1 MIGFGETFY
10 KLSGSGNDF
19 VAFDRM
25 AAAADG
31 ALPTP
36 EQVRA
41 LCAPGTGVGADG
53 VVVLHPAPDVA
64 YQLAYYN
71 RDGSR
76 AELCGNA
83 SLCSVRL
90 AVELGLADPAGLRF
104 LTDSGVLDGRIAD
117 GLPEIDLGAP
127 AEIAES
133 RADLLEDSAHGD
145 ERAVGFA
152 RVGVPHVVVACEDS
166 ARVDLLA
173 RAPALRHHPSLRDG
187 ANVNFV
193 SPSANEWRIRT
204 YERGVE
210 AETLACGTGSVASAI
225 LLGAWARSGQ
235 VGRLRGADDGATG
248 PDRAPGASGARSEA
262 TVIRLRTRSG
272 LVHRVTLRK
281 RDGEIRP
288 SLAGD
293 ARIVFRGQLGEG
305 DW

>member
-25 AAAADG
+25 AAAVA

-36 EQVRA
+36 EEVRA

-53 VVVLHPAPDVA
+53 VVVLHRAPDVA

-104 LTDSGVLDGRIAD
+104 LTDSGVLTGRIAD
-117 GLPEIDLGAP
+117 GLPEIDLGEP
-127 AEIAES
+127 TEVAERRPELIAGV
-133 RADLLEDSAHGD
+133 AQGD

-152 RVGVPHVVVACEDS
+152 RVGVPHVVVACDDS
-166 ARVDLLA
+166 SSVDLLA
-173 RAPALRHHPSLRDG
+173 RAPALRHHSSLRDG

-193 SPSANEWRIRT
+193 SPTDDGWAIRT
-204 YERGVE
+204 FERGVE
-210 AETLACGTGSVASAI
+210 AETLACGTGSVASAV
-225 LLGAWARSGQ
+225 LLAAWTRSGQ
-235 VGRLRGADDGATG
+235 VG
-248 PDRAPGASGARSEA
+248 APGEPVGRLGSGVRFGDAIGDSA
-262 TVIRLRTRSG
+262 PTTVTLRTRSG
-272 LVHRVTLRK
+272 LVHRVTLRE
-281 RDGEIRP
+281 RDSMTRP

-293 ARIVFRGQLGEG
+293 ARIVFRGELGEG
-305 DW
+305 AW

>member
-25 AAAADG
+25 ASAEPV
-31 ALPTP
+31 LPTP

-53 VVVLHPAPDVA
+53 VVVLHRAPDVA

-90 AVELGLADPAGLRF
+90 AVELGLAEPSGLRF
-104 LTDSGVLDGRIAD
+104 LTDSGVLAGRIAD

-127 AEIAES
+127 TEVAEA
-133 RADLLEDSAHGD
+133 RQDLLDGSGRGD

-152 RVGVPHVVVACEDS
+152 RVGVPHVVVACDDS
-166 ARVDLLA
+166 PSIDLLE
-173 RAPALRHHPSLRDG
+173 RAPALRHHASLRDG

-193 SPSANEWRIRT
+193 SPTDDGWSIRT
-204 YERGVE
+204 FERGVE
-210 AETLACGTGSVASAI
+210 GETLACGTGSVASAI
-225 LLGAWARSGQ
+225 LLAAWTRSGQ
-235 VGRLRGADDGATG
+235 VGSPGRAAGPASSAGSVAAQADHAT
-248 PDRAPGASGARSEA
+248 P
-262 TVIRLRTRSG
+262 TVVRLRTRSG
-272 LVHRVTLRK
+272 LLHRVTLRGL
-281 RDGEIRP
+281 DGTVRP

-305 DW
+305 GW